1 MTTQCVLHSRR
12 TSLSQNKL
20 KARGKAIEFLKQ
32 LKYSKMLQGH
42 SDIFPGPTDFD
53 LMHKIYKL
61 KKLWYWNLE
70 TWVNPGPT
78 SS

>member
-1 MTTQCVLHSRR
+1 
-12 TSLSQNKL
+12 
-20 KARGKAIEFLKQ
+20 
-32 LKYSKMLQGH
+32 MLQGH

-53 LMHKIYKL
+53 LMHKINKL
-61 KKLWYWNLE
+61 QKHWYWNLE